1 MCRDIYTRSGFMSRA
16 TINFRIDSELKK
28 QMEDICKRLGLNMTS
43 ALTVYVTKLVNE
55 QRIPFE
61 ILADPFYSQENIKR
75 LGKSIKELEE
85 GKGKIHKLDFDDK
98 IMV

>member
-1 MCRDIYTRSGFMSRA
+1 MSRA

-55 QRIPFE
+55 QRILFE
-61 ILADPFYSQENIKR
+61 ILADPFYSQENIKI
-75 LGKSIKELEE
+75 LGKSIKKLEE
-85 GKGKIHKLDFDDK
+85 GKVKIYKLDFDDK
-98 IMV
+98 IIV

>member
-1 MCRDIYTRSGFMSRA
+1 MSRA

-43 ALTVYVTKLVNE
+43 AITVYVTKLVNE
-55 QRIPFE
+55 QRIPYE

-85 GKGKIHKLDFDDK
+85 GKGKIYKLDFDDK
-98 IMV
+98 IMVWWCLGRF

>member
-1 MCRDIYTRSGFMSRA
+1 MSRA

-43 ALTVYVTKLVNE
+43 ALTVYVTKVVNE

-61 ILADPFYSQENIKR
+61 I
-75 LGKSIKELEE
+75 
-85 GKGKIHKLDFDDK
+85 
-98 IMV
+98 

>member
-1 MCRDIYTRSGFMSRA
+1 MCRDIYTRSGFMSLA

-85 GKGKIHKLDFDDK
+85 GKEKIHKLDFDDK

>member
-1 MCRDIYTRSGFMSRA
+1 MSRA

-28 QMEDICKRLGLNMTS
+28 QMEDICKRMGLNMTS
-43 ALTVYVTKLVNE
+43 ALTVYVTKVVNE

-85 GKGKIHKLDFDDK
+85 GKGKIHEVDFDDK
-98 IMV
+98 IMVWWCLGRF